1 MVRTYTALVVV
12 LLRPHGATAAR
23 RYEELQRIRHA
34 HDAAYQRWLP
44 HMTLIPPFQ
53 MQTREPEGAEGQVP
67 DGIRARLDAM
77 AAAIRPTCQEHASMV
92 LQLNEVHL
100 FPLRRYRNL
109 HLRPPE
115 ACIEPL
121 AALQKDVSQAMQPH
135 IPSQEERDVRRRSR
149 SPQGQSSAPQEE
161 RSQRPQR
168 PQRPPRQQDRFVPH
182 ASLGQ
187 AYTPEDKEDII
198 EDATRS
204 LGCVDRTSRDHDSE
218 HAGAEGLQVIVDR
231 IQLMYKTSQAKG
243 PYTLWQEFPLTG

>member
-53 MQTREPEGAEGQVP
+53 MQTRESEGAEGQVP

-77 AAAIRPTCQEHASMV
+77 AASVRPACQQHASMV

-121 AALQKDVSQAMQPH
+121 AALQKDVNQAMQPH
-135 IPSQEERDVRRRSR
+135 IPSQKVRNPRQRSR
-149 SPQGQSSAPQEE
+149 SPQEE
-161 RSQRPQR
+161 RPQR
-168 PQRPPRQQDRFVPH
+168 PQRPPRQHDRFVPH

-204 LGCVDRTSRDHDSE
+204 LGCVDRTSRDHDTE
-218 HAGAEGLQVIVDR
+218 HAGTEGLQVIVDR

>member
-23 RYEELQRIRHA
+23 RFDELQRIRHA

-53 MQTREPEGAEGQVP
+53 MQTREPEGAEGQLP

-77 AAAIRPTCQEHASMV
+77 TAAIRPACQEHVSMV

-115 ACIEPL
+115 ASIEPL

-135 IPSQEERDVRRRSR
+135 IPSEKER
-149 SPQGQSSAPQEE
+149 Q
-161 RSQRPQR
+161 
-168 PQRPPRQQDRFVPH
+168 PRQQNRFVPH

-204 LGCVDRTSRDHDSE
+204 LGCVDRTSRDHDAE
-218 HAGAEGLQVIVDR
+218 QAGSEGLQVIVDR

-243 PYTLWQEFPLTG
+243 PYTLWQEFLLTG